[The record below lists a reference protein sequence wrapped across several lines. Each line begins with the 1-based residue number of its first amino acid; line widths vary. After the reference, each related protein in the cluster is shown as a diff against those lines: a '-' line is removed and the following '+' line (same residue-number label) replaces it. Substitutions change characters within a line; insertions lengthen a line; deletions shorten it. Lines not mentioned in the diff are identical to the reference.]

1 MFASLISWF
10 VGGGASGLAGELRKA
25 YAARL
30 EAATDEAKIA
40 ADERMAQLE
49 RQVEAQTRG
58 AGSWWAKFVRF
69 GFAFPY
75 IAYLNWLIIH
85 DKIMGAGATDPLSP
99 MLERILMIIVA
110 FYFLDNTIRL
120 IRR

>member
-49 RQVEAQTRG
+49 RQVEAQTKG
-58 AGSWWAKFVRF
+58 AGSWWAKVVRAL
-69 GFAFPY
+69 FALPF
-75 IAYLNWLIIH
+75 IIYLWKLVVY
-85 DKIMGAGATDPLSP
+85 DKVLAMGATDPLSP
-99 MLERILMIIVA
+99 MLERILFVIVT
-110 FYFLDNTIRL
+110 FYFIDNTLRL
-120 IRR
+120 MRR